1 MQPPDS
7 PELYQAEPSN
17 QQPTTTNQ
25 KPPIQWYSI
34 WQFVLT
40 TLTVLMCWGFA
51 LLLVFLALAQTVRGA
66 GSSGPDLSFWLM
78 AWALAFTGVLLLPS
92 AFYALLRLSG
102 RPVKQSPQLPGIP
115 KSSLFVIILLVVLY
129 LGVVLLGNWVSQ
141 IPSLAWWLL
150 PPLHILAIG
159 LPVLA
164 VAYLATHRLPPGRP
178 QRMWGVFGSGLV
190 LGPALI
196 LVAETVALVVAIVVA
211 VIWATSQPDLMK
223 AIQVFSQQMQ
233 SGRPSSDELLR
244 GLGPYLLRPTLLFG
258 VLIFG
263 ALVVPLIEELIKPIG
278 VWLLYGRPMTAA
290 AGLAAGAISGAGYA
304 LFESLAL
311 TSNGQDWVSSVVAR
325 SGTAVIHIFTA
336 SLMGWALVLAWRER
350 RYLRLLG
357 TYLLAVL
364 IHGSWNAL
372 ALLSVVASLAD
383 AQAGPQKYPLLSKAG
398 IAAPFGLIFMT
409 IGALIALLL
418 VNRHLRPAPVGLSI
432 PEQPANSNLLE

>member
-1 MQPPDS
+1 MT
-7 PELYQAEPSN
+7 EY
-17 QQPTTTNQ
+17 Q
-25 KPPIQWYSI
+25 KPPILWYSI

-40 TLTVLMCWGFA
+40 TLTVLILWGFA
-51 LLLVFLALAQTVRGA
+51 LFLVFLALAQTVRGA
-66 GSSGPDLSFWLM
+66 GASGGNLSLWLM
-78 AWALAFTGVLLLPS
+78 AWAMAFSGVLLLPS

-102 RPVKQSPQLPGIP
+102 RPVKQSPQLPGIL
-115 KSSLFVIILLVVLY
+115 KSSVFVIILLLILY
-129 LGVVLLGNWVSQ
+129 LGVVLLGYWVSQ
-141 IPSLAWWLL
+141 VPSLAWWLL
-150 PPLHILAIG
+150 PPLHILAIS
-159 LPVLA
+159 LPVLG
-164 VAYLATHRLPPGRP
+164 VAYLGTHHLPPGRP

-196 LVAETVALVVAIVVA
+196 LVAETAALVVAVIVAIV
-211 VIWATSQPDLMK
+211 WAASQPDLMK
-223 AIQVFSQQMQ
+223 AILAASQEIQ

-244 GLGPYLLRPTLLFG
+244 SLGPYMLQPALLFG
-258 VLIFG
+258 VFIFG
-263 ALVVPLIEELIKPIG
+263 ALIVPLIEELIKPIG
-278 VWLLYGRPMTAA
+278 VWLLFGRPMTPA

-311 TSNGQDWVSSVVAR
+311 TSNGQDWAASVVAR

-372 ALLSVVASLAD
+372 ALLNAVTSLAG
-383 AQAGPQKYPLLSKAG
+383 AQAGPQKYPLLSQAG
-398 IAAPFGLIFMT
+398 AVAPFGLIIMT
-409 IGALIALLL
+409 ISALIALLWA
-418 VNRHLRPAPVGLSI
+418 NRRLRPVPVGPSI

>member
-1 MQPPDS
+1 MTID
-7 PELYQAEPSN
+7 
-17 QQPTTTNQ
+17 Q

-40 TLTVLMCWGFA
+40 SLAVLVLWGFA
-51 LLLVFLALAQTVRGA
+51 LLLVFLGLAQTIRGTA
-66 GSSGPDLSFWLM
+66 LSDGDLSFWLM
-78 AWALAFTGVLLLPS
+78 AWVLAFSGVLLLPS
-92 AFYALLRLSG
+92 VFYALLRLSG
-102 RPVKQSPQLPGIP
+102 RPAKQSPQLPGILN
-115 KSSLFVIILLVVLY
+115 SSMFVIILLVIIY

-141 IPSLAWWLL
+141 VPGLAWWLL

-164 VAYLATHRLPPGRP
+164 VVYLAARRLPPGRP

-196 LVAETVALVVAIVVA
+196 LVAETVALVVAVIVA
-211 VIWATSQPDLMK
+211 IIWASSQPDLMK
-223 AIQVFSQQMQ
+223 AIMAVSQEMQ

-244 GLGPYLLRPTLLFG
+244 SLGPYLLQPTLLFG
-258 VLIFG
+258 VLIFA

-278 VWLLYGRPMTAA
+278 VWLLFGRPMTAA

-311 TSNGQDWVSSVVAR
+311 TSNGQDWASSVLAR

-372 ALLSVVASLAD
+372 AVLTAVAALAD
-383 AQAGPQKYPLLSKAG
+383 ARSGPQKYPLLAQAG
-398 IAAPFGLIFMT
+398 AVAPFLLILMT
-409 IGALIALLL
+409 IFALIALLW
-418 VNRHLRPAPVGLSI
+418 VNRRLRPAPVELSI
-432 PEQPANSNLLE
+432 PEQPENSNPLE